1 MGLRSNT
8 RLHRRKHALYAVGPI
23 FNRPISKEKMSMTTT
38 DVNKRDWVSLEHQY
52 YQGTF
57 KRQPVTFV
65 RGKGTRVWDSD
76 GKSYL
81 DLVAGI
87 AVNVLGHCH
96 PAIVEAVQQ
105 QATQLVHVSNLYYN
119 TRQIELA
126 EQLSKLSNGMR
137 SFFSNSGAEAVEGAI
152 KLARKYGRIHKEG
165 AFEIISMER
174 SFHGRTLATTAAT
187 GQAFYQ
193 ATWVPIPDGF
203 KQVPYNNLQALKDA
217 TSEKTVGILLEAVQ
231 GEGGIWPGTKEFIQG
246 VREWCDE
253 RNLVMICDEVQA
265 GMGRTGK
272 FFSWEHY
279 GIVPDIVT
287 MAKGLAGGVPIGAML
302 TGPRSDL
309 FAPGDHGTT
318 FGGNPLASA
327 AGIATIKTILDENLL
342 ENAAKMGA
350 YWNSKMQAFCEKY
363 AFIDSP
369 RGLGLTQAV
378 NVKHELAP
386 TIVQQALEHGL
397 LLNNLG
403 PGTLRMIPPLI
414 LKTEDI
420 DEATELL
427 DRALTDVANMP
438 VAQA

>member
-1 MGLRSNT
+1 
-8 RLHRRKHALYAVGPI
+8 
-23 FNRPISKEKMSMTTT
+23 MTTI
-38 DVNKRDWVSLEHQY
+38 DINKRDWVSLEHQY
-52 YQGTF
+52 YQSTF

-105 QATQLVHVSNLYYN
+105 QVTQLVHVSNLYYN

-126 EQLSKLSNGMR
+126 EQLGKLSNGMR
-137 SFFSNSGAEAVEGAI
+137 SFFSNSGAEANEGAI

-165 AFEIISMER
+165 AYEIISMDR

-193 ATWVPIPDGF
+193 ATWVPIPEGF
-203 KQVPYNNLQALKDA
+203 KQVPYNDLQALKKA
-217 TSEKTVGILLEAVQ
+217 TGENTVAILLEAVQ
-231 GEGGIWPGTKEFIQG
+231 GEGGIWPGDKEFIQG
-246 VREWCDE
+246 VRDWCDE

-279 GIVPDIVT
+279 GIIPDIVT

-302 TGPRSDL
+302 TGSRSDV
-309 FAPGDHGTT
+309 FVAGDHGTT
-318 FGGNPLASA
+318 FGGNPIACA

-342 ENAAKMGA
+342 DNAAKMGE
-350 YWNSKMQAFCEKY
+350 YCHSKFKQFCEKY
-363 AFIDSP
+363 SFLDSP
-369 RGLGLTQAV
+369 RGIGLMQAV
-378 NVKHELAP
+378 NVKHDLAP

-397 LLNNLG
+397 LVNALG
-403 PGTLRMIPPLI
+403 TNTLRMVPPLNI
-414 LKTEDI
+414 SKREVDK
-420 DEATELL
+420 ATDLL
-427 DRALTDVANMP
+427 DKALSDVAQMP
-438 VAQA
+438 VSKA